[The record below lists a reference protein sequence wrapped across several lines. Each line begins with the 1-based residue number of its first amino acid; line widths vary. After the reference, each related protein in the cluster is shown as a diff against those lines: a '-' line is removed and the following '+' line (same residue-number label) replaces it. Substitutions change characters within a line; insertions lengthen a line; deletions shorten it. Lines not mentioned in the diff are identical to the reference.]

1 MTLLV
6 ATLAIGLVLATLALG
21 SYLSF
26 RVLNMPDVTVDGSLP
41 LGAATAAALIV
52 NGHDP
57 FVATAAGFLA
67 GAIAGA
73 TTAVLHMKLA
83 IDALLAGILVM
94 TGLYSVNLRVMGK
107 SNVALSGQ
115 DSVFTP
121 LARLLERLAGS
132 SRVSIGHWSVGT
144 EDLAALATAT
154 IFVVAV
160 TVAIWWLLRTEFGG
174 LLRATG
180 ENPRMVR
187 ALGGNVGVTVGTGL
201 ALSNGLAGLAGA
213 LLAQMQGFADAQM
226 GIGMIVIGLASV
238 IIGLTLVGESSIGV
252 ALVGVSLGS
261 IIFRLLVALALRAGL
276 EANDLK
282 LITAVFVLVAIALP
296 RLLGKGHVRGEAR
309 RA

>member
-21 SYLSF
+21 SFLSF

-41 LGAATAAALIV
+41 LGASVAAALIV
-52 NGHDP
+52 SGHDP

-67 GAIAGA
+67 GAAAGA
-73 TTAVLHMKLA
+73 ITALLHMKLA

-94 TGLYSVNLRVMGK
+94 TGLYSINLRVMGR
-107 SNVALSGQ
+107 SNVSLSGFET
-115 DSVFTP
+115 VFSP
-121 LARLLERLAGS
+121 LARAFERMAGS
-132 SRVSIGHWSVGT
+132 PRTEILGRPVGT
-144 EDLAALATAT
+144 EDLAALVTALL
-154 IFVVAV
+154 FVGVAAA
-160 TVAIWWLLRTEFGG
+160 AIRWLLRTEFGG

-187 ALGGNVGVTVGTGL
+187 ALGGNVGVTVGVGL

-213 LLAQMQGFADAQM
+213 LLAQLQGFSDAQM
-226 GIGMIVIGLASV
+226 GIGMIVVGLASV
-238 IIGLTLVGESSIGV
+238 IIGLTLVGEASIGV
-252 ALVGVSLGS
+252 ALVGVILGS
-261 IIFRLLVALALRAGL
+261 VIFRLLVALALRAGL

-282 LITAVFVLVAIALP
+282 LITAAFVLVAIALP
-296 RLLGKGHVRGEAR
+296 RLLGKGQVRGEAR

>member
-21 SYLSF
+21 SYLSY

-52 NGHDP
+52 NGHSP
-57 FVATAAGFLA
+57 FVATVAGFLA
-67 GAIAGA
+67 GAAAGV
-73 TTAVLHMKLA
+73 TTAFLHMKLS
-83 IDALLAGILVM
+83 IEALLAGILVM

-107 SNVALSGQ
+107 SNVSLAGE

-121 LARLLERLAGS
+121 LAGWFERLAGS
-132 SRVSIGHWSVGT
+132 PRTTLLGRPVGT
-144 EDLAALATAT
+144 EDLAALVTALL
-154 IFVVAV
+154 FVAAV
-160 TVAIWWLLRTEFGG
+160 SIAIWWLLRTEFGG

-180 ENPRMVR
+180 ENQRMVR
-187 ALGGNVGVTVGTGL
+187 ALGGNVGFTVGFGL
-201 ALSNGLAGLAGA
+201 AISNGLAGLSGA

-226 GIGMIVIGLASV
+226 GIGMIVVGLASV

-252 ALVGVSLGS
+252 TLVGVTLGS

-296 RLLGKGHVRGEAR
+296 RFLGKGHVRGEAR

>member
-41 LGAATAAALIV
+41 LGAATAAAMIV
-52 NGHDP
+52 AGYDP
-57 FVATAAGFLA
+57 FAATAAGFLA

-107 SNVALSGQ
+107 SNVALSGEP
-115 DSVFTP
+115 SVFAP
-121 LARLLERLAGS
+121 LAGLLERLNGGP
-132 SRVSIGHWSVGT
+132 RVAIGRWTVGT
-144 EDLAALATAT
+144 EDLAALATAG
-154 IFVVAV
+154 IFVVVV

-180 ENPRMVR
+180 ENQRMVR
-187 ALGGNVGVTVGTGL
+187 ALGGNVGVTVGVGL
-201 ALSNGLAGLAGA
+201 ALSNGLAGLSGA

-226 GIGMIVIGLASV
+226 GIGMIVVGLASV
-238 IIGLTLVGESSIGV
+238 IMGLTLVGEASIGV
-252 ALVGVSLGS
+252 SLIGVTLGS

-296 RLLGKGHVRGEAR
+296 KLIGKGHARGEAR